1 MTSNSSESPAD
12 GWALEARDVMIIAA
26 VIIGGCSP
34 SGGKGT
40 MLGTLIG
47 CLLISF
53 LRNGLTL
60 LGVVAQIQL
69 VAVGLIIII
78 AVTSDRLAAKKS

>member
-1 MTSNSSESPAD
+1 
-12 GWALEARDVMIIAA
+12 
-26 VIIGGCSP
+26 
-34 SGGKGT
+34 

>member
-1 MTSNSSESPAD
+1 MAGGISIDGGGTAD
-12 GWALEARDVMIIAA
+12 VIALGIENLKAGQRVYEIA
-26 VIIGGCSP
+26 VG
-34 SGGKGT
+34 
-40 MLGTLIG
+40 G

-69 VAVGLIIII
+69 VAVGLIIVI
-78 AVTSDRLAAKKS
+78 AVTSDRLAVRKN

>member
-1 MTSNSSESPAD
+1 MMPFTATDNISWA
-12 GWALEARDVMIIAA
+12 GWMSQGR
-26 VIIGGCSP
+26 GCSP

-60 LGVVAQIQL
+60 LGVVEQIQL

>member
-1 MTSNSSESPAD
+1 MTPFTETDNISWA
-12 GWALEARDVMIIAA
+12 GWMSQGR
-26 VIIGGCSP
+26 GCSP

-40 MLGTLIG
+40 MLGKLIG